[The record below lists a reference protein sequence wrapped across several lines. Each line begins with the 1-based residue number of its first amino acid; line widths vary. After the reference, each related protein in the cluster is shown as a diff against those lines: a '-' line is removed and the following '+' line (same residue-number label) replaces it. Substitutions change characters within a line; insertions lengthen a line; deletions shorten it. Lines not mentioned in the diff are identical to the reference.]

1 MTNKTIDYSMFILG
15 AVLGASVAWYFT
27 KKKYEEI
34 LQEDE
39 VILTPKEETSDK
51 EEPKVAGVGAMS
63 KPDLAE
69 YSSMLR
75 RYNRAGYTE
84 VEKEERKPEEKP
96 APYVISPDEFG
107 GIEEYEKISLSYY
120 ADGILAD
127 DDDEAMENADEIVGL
142 DSLTHF
148 GEFEDDSVF
157 VRNDAMKCDYE
168 ILLDH
173 RNYKD
178 VVSHV
183 RPWDAEE
190 Q

>member
-1 MTNKTIDYSMFILG
+1 MTTKTIDYSMF
-15 AVLGASVAWYFT
+15 VLGAALGASLAWYFT

-34 LQEDE
+34 LQDDKVVLTSKDDFSEKQETKIAE
-39 VILTPKEETSDK
+39 VGIKT
-51 EEPKVAGVGAMS
+51 

-75 RYNRAGYTE
+75 RYNRVDYSD
-84 VEKEERKPEEKP
+84 V
-96 APYVISPDEFG
+96 G
-107 GIEEYEKISLSYY
+107 GVEEYEKISLSYY

-127 DDDEAMENADEIVGL
+127 DDDEVMENADEIVGL

-148 GEFEDDSVF
+148 GEYEDDSVF
-157 VRNDAMKCDYE
+157 VRNDVMKCDYE

-178 VVSHV
+178 VASHV
-183 RPWDAEE
+183 RFLDTEE

>member
-1 MTNKTIDYSMFILG
+1 MTTKTIDYSMF
-15 AVLGASVAWYFT
+15 VLGAAFGASLAWYFT

-34 LQEDE
+34 LQDDK
-39 VILTPKEETSDK
+39 VVLTPKEDFSEKQETK
-51 EEPKVAGVGAMS
+51 IAEVGIKT

-75 RYNRAGYTE
+75 RYNRVDYSDVG
-84 VEKEERKPEEKP
+84 KEEDKP

-107 GIEEYEKISLSYY
+107 GVEEYEKISLSYY

-127 DDDEAMENADEIVGL
+127 DDDEVMENADEIVGL

-148 GEFEDDSVF
+148 GEYEDDSVF
-157 VRNDAMKCDYE
+157 VRNDVMKCDYE

-178 VVSHV
+178 VVTHV
-183 RPWDAEE
+183 QSLDTEE